1 MQTPYLQ
8 SFVWINLSK
17 IKPRQKF
24 MVQNFIFKGSVM
36 IFTLDLDML
45 FKVNTHLLSK
55 SSVYMGYEQEM
66 ANGREYTLWTNISL
80 NLVRYDLDLSPINNR
95 LYSRSLHIF
104 LPKELCTW
112 SMSQTEPRGRE
123 YMIRTKIFHIIL
135 ILP

>member
-1 MQTPYLQ
+1 
-8 SFVWINLSK
+8 
-17 IKPRQKF
+17 
-24 MVQNFIFKGSVM
+24 M

-104 LPKELCTW
+104 LPKELCA
-112 SMSQTEPRGRE
+112 
-123 YMIRTKIFHIIL
+123 
-135 ILP
+135 

>member
-104 LPKELCTW
+104 LPKELCAW